1 MLPKEVDYEK
11 IGQRIR
17 KRRMEKGMTQ
27 AQLSEL
33 VDCSNNYLS
42 HIETAQT
49 KVSLTI
55 LLRLS
60 YALETGLDYFLM
72 DTPFVRSDA
81 IISEEISKKLLKC
94 MPSTLVAVNKMIDV
108 LLQQQKDLSDD

>member
-1 MLPKEVDYEK
+1 MTPKEVDYER

-17 KRRMEKGMTQ
+17 KRRIERGLTQ

-49 KVSLTI
+49 KVSLTM
-55 LLRLS
+55 LLQIS
-60 YALETGLDYFLM
+60 YALDTQLDYFLL
-72 DTPFVRSDA
+72 DTPFAHADTM
-81 IISEEISKKLLKC
+81 INDEIGKKLIRC
-94 MPSTLVAVNKMIDV
+94 SPPTLLAVSRMIDV
-108 LLQQQKDLSDD
+108 LLEQQDTLTMD

>member
-1 MLPKEVDYEK
+1 MVPREVDYEK

-17 KRRMEKGMTQ
+17 KLRIEKGLTQ
-27 AQLSEL
+27 AQLSEM

-55 LLRLS
+55 LLRIS
-60 YALETGLDYFLM
+60 YALGRGLDYFLM
-72 DTPFVRSDA
+72 DTPFVAPEA
-81 IISEEISKKLLKC
+81 IINNEISKKLQKC
-94 MPSTLVAVNKMIDV
+94 GPQTLVAVNSMIDI
-108 LLQQQKDLSDD
+108 LLRQQEDLSDY